1 MLLLMSTGI
10 MAQLDTSGLWIN
22 LDSISISATRIDRE
36 WLKTAQAVTEVK
48 LDDLKTNQQ
57 VSLQEVIKSVPG
69 VFSLNQYN
77 MAQDLRVSVRGFG
90 SRARF
95 GVRGIKLIVDG
106 IPETT
111 PDGQGQLD
119 AIPLGLLSS
128 IEVIRGSSSLLYG
141 NASGGVLSLST
152 LSENSI
158 NLLAEPY
165 LTARVLYGSFNNL
178 QLQSTYANKI
188 GGSSYLFHLS
198 QSSGQGYRDQSAYLN
213 RHVKARFDHRFSRY
227 SKVNVMFDFLNSP
240 KGQDP
245 GALSSDDAAINRQQ
259 ANGRNIDFRTGES
272 LNQSKFSVSYSA
284 LTTPVNT
291 LEIYGFWVK
300 RSLDAHLPFLNG
312 GILDL
317 SRTHIG
323 QGASYKISKL
333 QETKIKTT
341 IKYGYDIAYQSDE
354 RFRFR
359 NDTITREDPL
369 LDVEQDEIFKNV
381 GIYAIAEIDCGDLV
395 LDGGIRFDH
404 NAIELKDSFFFDG
417 DQSGEQ
423 ELIDFNPS
431 IGLSYELPGGAA
443 IYLKASTGFETPSLI
458 ELNFNPN
465 GRPGFNTRLVP
476 QRSVNFDLGAK
487 FQFDERLIAQANLFY
502 ITTNEELVAFE
513 IDTLPGRTYYRNAGS
528 TSRLG
533 LELEAQYSPI
543 KSLTIHGAYTY
554 GRYQY
559 DEYELDGTS
568 LDGNLLPGLPQHLTY
583 LSVDYKHSSG
593 LTAHIDNQYIG
604 QLYAE
609 DHNQVANESTLLTNL
624 NLSYLFKFDTHTIM
638 PFFGINNLLN
648 TTYNDN
654 IRINAFGGNYFEP
667 GPGIHFYGGIQFKL

>member
-1 MLLLMSTGI
+1 MLISSSI
-10 MAQLDTSGLWIN
+10 IAQLDTSGLWIN

-36 WLKTAQAVTEVK
+36 WLKTTQAVTEVK
-48 LDDLKTNQQ
+48 LNDLKTNQQ

-69 VFSLNQYN
+69 LFSLNQYN

-95 GVRGIKLIVDG
+95 GVRGIKLLVDG

-128 IEVIRGSSSLLYG
+128 VEVIRGSSSLLYG

-152 LSENSI
+152 LSENNI
-158 NLLAEPY
+158 NLLADPY
-165 LTARVLYGSFNNL
+165 LTARVMYGSYNNL
-178 QLQSTYANKI
+178 QLQSTYAHKI

-198 QSSGQGYRDQSAYLN
+198 QSSGDGYRDQSSYLN

-240 KGQDP
+240 EGQDP
-245 GALSSDDAAINRQQ
+245 GALSSENALANRQQ
-259 ANGRNIDFRTGES
+259 ANGRNINFRTGEA
-272 LNQSKFSVSYSA
+272 LNQSKLSIAYSA

-291 LEIYGFWVK
+291 LEIYGFWVR
-300 RSLDAHLPFLNG
+300 RSLDAHLPFERG
-312 GILDL
+312 GVLDL
-317 SRTHIG
+317 SRSHIG

-333 QETKIKTT
+333 QDTKIKTT

-354 RFRFR
+354 RLRFR

-369 LDVEQDEIFKNV
+369 LDVEQDELFKNV
-381 GIYAIAEIDCGDLV
+381 GIYAIAEIDCGDLI
-395 LDGGIRFDH
+395 LDGGLRFDH
-404 NAIELKDSFFFDG
+404 NAIELMDSFFFDG
-417 DQSGEQ
+417 NQSGAQ

-431 IGLSYELPGGAA
+431 IGISYELPRGAA
-443 IYLKASTGFETPSLI
+443 IYFKASTGFETPSLI

-465 GRPGFNTRLVP
+465 GRPGFNDRLVP
-476 QRSVNFDLGAK
+476 QRSVNYDLGAK
-487 FQFDERLIAQANLFY
+487 FQFDDRLRAQANLFH
-502 ITTNEELVAFE
+502 ITTQEELVAFE
-513 IDTLPGRTYYRNAGS
+513 VDTLPGRTFYRNAGS
-528 TSRLG
+528 TTRLG
-533 LELEAQYSPI
+533 IELEAQYSPI
-543 KSLTIHGAYTY
+543 KTLTIHGAYTY

-559 DEYELDGTS
+559 DAYVIDGDA

-583 LSVDYKHSSG
+583 LSVDYSHPSG
-593 LTAHIDNQYIG
+593 LKAHIDNQYIG
-604 QLYAE
+604 RLFADDY
-609 DHNQVANESTLLTNL
+609 NLVTNEATLLINL
-624 NLSYLFKFDTHTIM
+624 NLSYLFKYHTHTIM
-638 PFFGINNLLN
+638 PFFGINNVLN